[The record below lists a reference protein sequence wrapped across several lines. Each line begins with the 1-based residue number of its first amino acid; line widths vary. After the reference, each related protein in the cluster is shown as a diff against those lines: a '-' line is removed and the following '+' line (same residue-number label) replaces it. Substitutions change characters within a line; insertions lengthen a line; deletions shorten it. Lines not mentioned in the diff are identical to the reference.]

1 MVQSADENEVKL
13 KVAAKKNSSKFQVTW
28 PSGLMLNKLSNKLL
42 GLSKT
47 MKVGS
52 ITAYYCKSELE
63 LKEIKVQF
71 TTDANKWMEVSL
83 VAERVVWRRT
93 TRSTTKN
100 FILKKIYILAL
111 TTSFFRTN

>member
-1 MVQSADENEVKL
+1 MVQSADENEVML

-83 VAERVVWRRT
+83 VVKRVIWRRT
-93 TRSTTKN
+93 TRSMAA
-100 FILKKIYILAL
+100 IRQKKL
-111 TTSFFRTN
+111 F